1 MRIAS
6 LRPPSS
12 RALGRVRPFL
22 RALRKAPQIDRADT
36 ALKTMAG
43 VLSIDKRSL
52 VLLKRDVLARHCE
65 LFANLLLVRGL
76 AKSGPIVVAYD
87 PHSKGCERE

>member
-1 MRIAS
+1 
-6 LRPPSS
+6 
-12 RALGRVRPFL
+12 
-22 RALRKAPQIDRADT
+22 
-36 ALKTMAG
+36 MAG
-43 VLSIDKRSL
+43 VLSIDKNSL
-52 VLLKRDVLARHCE
+52 VLLKRDVLAGHCE